1 MTTTLTVGDRFP
13 NVTLPNQD
21 GEPITLSSLTQPA
34 LVDHYLGFAD
44 GFLRLAAIHF
54 RIIMLDSTAR
64 SPSKKPEQGLPR
76 PGFYSKRL
84 SI

>member
-1 MTTTLTVGDRFP
+1 MGDRFP
-13 NVTLPNQD
+13 DVTLPNQN

-54 RIIMLDSTAR
+54 RIIMLDSTAWIT
-64 SPSKKPEQGLPR
+64 KKTGT
-76 PGFYSKRL
+76 RL
-84 SI
+84 TSSRFLFKKAVDLTFDP